1 MRLRQRLL
9 SLPPSVGALVFLAV
23 LLGGR
28 LILNWAIHRM
38 HPNLHF
44 WSVISQLLGAV
55 LGSVV
60 ASLVVYLLLR
70 SRRRQRE
77 LLGMLNHEL
86 RNALQVIAY
95 MIPHTEPAYREA
107 ARGAIDRMKKVVRE
121 ISHKLGG

>member
-1 MRLRQRLL
+1 MSLRQRLL
-9 SLPPSVGALVFLAV
+9 SMPPSVGALVFLAV
-23 LLGGR
+23 LLSGR
-28 LILNWAIHRM
+28 LVLNWAVSRV

-44 WSVISQLLGAV
+44 WSVASQLLGTV
-55 LGSVV
+55 LGSAV
-60 ASLVVYLLLR
+60 ATAVVYLLLR
-70 SRRRQRE
+70 SRRKQSE

>member
-1 MRLRQRLL
+1 MSFRQRLL
-9 SLPPSVGALVFLAV
+9 SIRPSVGALVFLAL

-28 LILNWAIHRM
+28 LLLNWSIHRI

-44 WSVISQLLGAV
+44 WSAISQLLGPV
-55 LGSVV
+55 LGSTV
-60 ASLVVYLLLR
+60 ASLAVYLLLR
-70 SRRRQRE
+70 SQRKQRE

-95 MIPHTEPAYREA
+95 MIPHSEPAYREA

-121 ISHKLGG
+121 ISHQLGG

>member
-1 MRLRQRLL
+1 M
-9 SLPPSVGALVFLAV
+9 PPSIAALIFLLV
-23 LLGGR
+23 LLGCR
-28 LILNWAIHRM
+28 LVLNWVIHRI

-60 ASLVVYLLLR
+60 ASIVVYLLLR

-86 RNALQVIAY
+86 RNPLQVIAY
-95 MIPHTEPAYREA
+95 MIPHTEPTYREA

>member
-9 SLPPSVGALVFLAV
+9 SMSPSVGALVFLAV

-28 LILNWAIHRM
+28 LILNWTIHRI

-55 LGSVV
+55 LGSIV
-60 ASLVVYLLLR
+60 ASAVVFLLLR
-70 SRRRQRE
+70 NQRKQRE

-95 MIPHTEPAYREA
+95 MIPNSQPAYREA

-121 ISHKLGG
+121 ISHQLGG

>member
-9 SLPPSVGALVFLAV
+9 LLPPSLGALVFLAV
-23 LLGGR
+23 LLAGR
-28 LILNWAIHRM
+28 LILNWAIHRI

-55 LGSVV
+55 LGSIV
-60 ASLVVYLLLR
+60 ASIVVYFLLR

-77 LLGMLNHEL
+77 LLGVLNHEL

-95 MIPHTEPAYREA
+95 MVPHTEPAYRDA

-121 ISHKLGG
+121 ISQKLGG

>member
-9 SLPPSVGALVFLAV
+9 SLPPSAGTLIFLVA

-28 LILNWAIHRM
+28 LLLNWVVSRV
-38 HPNLHF
+38 HPHLHF
-44 WSVISQLLGAV
+44 WSVASQLLGTV
-55 LGSVV
+55 LGSAV
-60 ASLVVYLLLR
+60 ARAAVYLLLR
-70 SRRRQRE
+70 SRKKQRE

-95 MIPHTEPAYREA
+95 LIPHSEPAYREA

-121 ISHKLGG
+121 ISHQLGA